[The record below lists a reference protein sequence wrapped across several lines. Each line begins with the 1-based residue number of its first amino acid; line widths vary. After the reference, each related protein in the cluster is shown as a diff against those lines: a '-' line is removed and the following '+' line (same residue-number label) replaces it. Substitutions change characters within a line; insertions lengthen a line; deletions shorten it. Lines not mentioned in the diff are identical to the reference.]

1 MSVCHKMSE
10 SQIHDFIYRKDK
22 NRQVIRSE
30 HKLLNARYT
39 LHSHGIVAT
48 STRNILDLA
57 LDGNERSMC
66 I

>member
-1 MSVCHKMSE
+1 MSE

-39 LHSHGIVAT
+39 LHSIGMVAT
-48 STRNILDLA
+48 STRNVLDLA